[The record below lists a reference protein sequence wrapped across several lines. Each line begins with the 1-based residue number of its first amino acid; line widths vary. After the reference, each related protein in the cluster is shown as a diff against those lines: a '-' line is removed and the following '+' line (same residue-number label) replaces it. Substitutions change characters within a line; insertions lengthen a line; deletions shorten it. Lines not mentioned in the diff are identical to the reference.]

1 MTKPHGNLSNFFGWT
16 NAGKVPPLARPAW
29 QFEPRSCHATRTSVT
44 TEKRENGEPSV
55 ATAMGLKVPGCA
67 KTPASSPEAVRPR
80 VKRLVAKGQIGM
92 MGLWPCFGS
101 KRCVYIYTN
110 IYIYIICSPPPPGPT
125 FLYKSIY
132 IYMLII

>member
-1 MTKPHGNLSNFFGWT
+1 M
-16 NAGKVPPLARPAW
+16 
-29 QFEPRSCHATRTSVT
+29 T

-101 KRCVYIYTN
+101 KRCVYIYIYIYKY
-110 IYIYIICSPPPPGPT
+110 IYIYILYAHRPPQALHFCT
-125 FLYKSIY
+125 NLYIY
-132 IYMLII
+132 IC